1 MGELDIPNF
10 GGFLSSPQFQIT
22 INMTS
27 TVFSKG
33 FTAQLLGGLGRAGPK
48 VWCSFFVI
56 AVQISQHHLL
66 QLHWKVIQK
75 KTNPTHPNTSWED
88 ALEPPKKTYHPNTV
102 HFSFGV
108 RLDVYIGKLTLPTPN
123 SHLGIEHWNCDLG
136 FDPSTQPGRNPRGA
150 PDPIITGGITPIND
164 RKKLRAW
171 ILALCLM
178 EILRWEHSA
187 ALPNPKPPQQGD
199 GGFFSCFPAFSPSSG
214 FSLFAHW
221 HFDFCPT
228 MALGTH
234 YWSTFLLVQFQKI

>member
-1 MGELDIPNF
+1 MFVFCDCCTDFPT
-10 GGFLSSPQFQIT
+10 SSLT
-22 INMTS
+22 T
-27 TVFSKG
+27 TLKG
-33 FTAQLLGGLGRAGPK
+33 DPK
-48 VWCSFFVI
+48 
-56 AVQISQHHLL
+56 
-66 QLHWKVIQK
+66 KNK
-75 KTNPTHPNTSWED
+75 PNTSKH
-88 ALEPPKKTYHPNTV
+88 LLRRCFGTPKKTYHPNTV

-199 GGFFSCFPAFSPSSG
+199 GVFSAVFQLFPPRHVS
-214 FSLFAHW
+214 
-221 HFDFCPT
+221 
-228 MALGTH
+228 H
-234 YWSTFLLVQFQKI
+234 YLRIDISTFVPQWLWALITGPLFLVQFQKI